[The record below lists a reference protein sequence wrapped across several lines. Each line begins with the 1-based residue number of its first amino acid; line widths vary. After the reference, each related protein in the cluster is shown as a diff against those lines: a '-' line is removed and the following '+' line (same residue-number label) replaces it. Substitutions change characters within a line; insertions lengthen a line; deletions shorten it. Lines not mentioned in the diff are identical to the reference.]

1 MLGKIKLII
10 TLSILT
16 QNFILAQ
23 KDTLTEPISAEKL
36 KIEFYFRG
44 GFLSDHHSQEA
55 LSSSRF
61 QIDNARI
68 NIQGDYNKA
77 LSYRVRFRMNKPF
90 ADTSLD
96 NGSAAL
102 DYAYITYRFGAK
114 RQWET
119 TLGKQLS
126 AMGSFEKDINP
137 LYEYI
142 FTDYLN
148 GVYTNVFL
156 AGAQLSYKFNPEHIV
171 GIQLHN
177 TLNESFAKHLENN
190 HFTTDNYS
198 ASKAPIGGYLYWN
211 GIFFDGMFRTKYSY
225 NLSQFAKEYYT
236 HSVSLGNKL
245 QIGKHTAYLDL
256 VYSHMGADF
265 GLTSSRL
272 LSIHEGLSE
281 GAFIIHKNIVYK
293 CAVFRYDYQIDNR
306 WSLSAKLG
314 IETTGS
320 KNTLNEQLR
329 TNYIYFLAGQY
340 APFVSQDLRFYVA
353 YVGNRI
359 TYTEALK
366 KPNEQLHRIAVG
378 AYYTL
383 PVFKR

>member
-1 MLGKIKLII
+1 
-10 TLSILT
+10 
-16 QNFILAQ
+16 
-23 KDTLTEPISAEKL
+23 
-36 KIEFYFRG
+36 
-44 GFLSDHHSQEA
+44 
-55 LSSSRF
+55 
-61 QIDNARI
+61 
-68 NIQGDYNKA
+68 
-77 LSYRVRFRMNKPF
+77 
-90 ADTSLD
+90 
-96 NGSAAL
+96 
-102 DYAYITYRFGAK
+102 
-114 RQWET
+114 
-119 TLGKQLS
+119 
-126 AMGSFEKDINP
+126 
-137 LYEYI
+137 
-142 FTDYLN
+142 
-148 GVYTNVFL
+148 
-156 AGAQLSYKFNPEHIV
+156 
-171 GIQLHN
+171 
-177 TLNESFAKHLENN
+177 
-190 HFTTDNYS
+190 
-198 ASKAPIGGYLYWN
+198 
-211 GIFFDGMFRTKYSY
+211 MFRTKYSY

-293 CAVFRYDYQIDNR
+293 CAVSRYDYQIDNR

-359 TYTEALK
+359 TYTETLK